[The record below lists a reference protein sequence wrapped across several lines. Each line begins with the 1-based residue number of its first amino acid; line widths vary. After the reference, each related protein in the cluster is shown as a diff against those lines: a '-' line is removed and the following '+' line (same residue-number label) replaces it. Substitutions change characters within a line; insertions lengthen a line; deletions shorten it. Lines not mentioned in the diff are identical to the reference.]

1 MSGAMFEFDEFF
13 RRMMRRFKE
22 YEREFDRAFKGMD
35 LHELERMP
43 GARGFK
49 IEVRDSGTGKPEI
62 KVTRIGERP
71 RVVPVEAP
79 PPRPEARPKPEV
91 KPKPKPITRA
101 LETNVGKVE
110 KPDEVILTIQAPGV
124 SKEDVEV
131 RRLGATLEVLA
142 RKPTG
147 EAYFAAFELPRD
159 AVPEEHTIEVKEGM
173 VVITVP
179 RRRYPR
185 VRA

>member
-1 MSGAMFEFDEFF
+1 VFKNLSGVMFEDDEFF
-13 RRMMRRFKE
+13 RRMRRWFRE
-22 YEREFDRAFKGMD
+22 YEREFDRAFKGVD
-35 LHELERMP
+35 FRELERMP

-49 IEVRDSGTGKPEI
+49 IEVRDFGRGRPEV

-71 RVVPVEAP
+71 EVVPVEEAP
-79 PPRPEARPKPEV
+79 PKPEV

-110 KPDEVILTIQAPGV
+110 KLDEVILTIQAPGV

-147 EAYFAAFELPRD
+147 EAYFAAFELPPD
-159 AVPEEHTIEVKEGM
+159 ALPEQRTVEVKEGV